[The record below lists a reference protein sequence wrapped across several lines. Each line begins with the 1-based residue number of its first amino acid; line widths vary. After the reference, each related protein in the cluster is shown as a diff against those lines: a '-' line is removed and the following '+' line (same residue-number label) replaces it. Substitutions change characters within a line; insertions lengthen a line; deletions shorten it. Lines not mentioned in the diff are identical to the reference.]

1 VQDDL
6 NSKRDLDNCG
16 TKTSN
21 EVGVLFPNLL
31 PFVAAIVLLEL
42 GMVMLQL
49 LSIVYYLILQ
59 RSSIVNCLFTIYC
72 LIPPGNV

>member
-31 PFVAAIVLLEL
+31 PFVAATVLLDL

-49 LSIVYYLILQ
+49 LPTVYYLILQ
-59 RSSIVNCLFTIYC
+59 RSSVVNCLFTIYC
-72 LIPPGNV
+72 LIPPENV